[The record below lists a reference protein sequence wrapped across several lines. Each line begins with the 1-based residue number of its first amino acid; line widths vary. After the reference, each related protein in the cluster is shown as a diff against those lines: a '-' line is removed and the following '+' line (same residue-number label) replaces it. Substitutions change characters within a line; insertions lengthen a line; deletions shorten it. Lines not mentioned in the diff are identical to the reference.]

1 MYGIRMRSHHD
12 AMRRLKHICAE
23 GEDKAGYLERVLGLR
38 PSGRKILYLHVPFC
52 NKICSFCSFHRPDA
66 MQRRTYHAALVES
79 IKRLSG
85 FAYMRTP
92 FSAVNFGGGTPTA
105 LPPEGMAAVLDAIR
119 KYIPL
124 EENAEFSVESSV
136 SELTDDMLGVL
147 RAGGVNRLS
156 IGVQTFDEDT
166 RRLFNRRGSGEKA
179 RERLASIVKAIPN
192 TSIDLIYNY
201 PGQTDD
207 SLARDLDIIASLGLA
222 GISFY
227 ALMIHEKTPLARR
240 LTEAQLS
247 AMRDLRREKELFLMI
262 VRGLA
267 PHGFAPMELTKLVR
281 DGIDRYDYIR
291 IRHSGGNCVPVGLGA
306 GGNIEN
312 YFFRNSSLTEYVSP
326 SLPFCPSGRVLSDR
340 YRVIDSFAGS
350 MQTLSADLSEYSARL
365 GADLPAV
372 LGGTIDRLTDAG
384 LVTYVGG
391 SLGFT
396 EEGMF
401 WGNNIIDEL
410 LGVVTE
416 AGIAQ

>member
-156 IGVQTFDEDT
+156 IGVRGYAQTVQPPRQ
-166 RRLFNRRGSGEKA
+166 RRK
-179 RERLASIVKAIPN
+179 
-192 TSIDLIYNY
+192 
-201 PGQTDD
+201 
-207 SLARDLDIIASLGLA
+207 
-222 GISFY
+222 
-227 ALMIHEKTPLARR
+227 
-240 LTEAQLS
+240 
-247 AMRDLRREKELFLMI
+247 
-262 VRGLA
+262 
-267 PHGFAPMELTKLVR
+267 
-281 DGIDRYDYIR
+281 
-291 IRHSGGNCVPVGLGA
+291 
-306 GGNIEN
+306 
-312 YFFRNSSLTEYVSP
+312 
-326 SLPFCPSGRVLSDR
+326 
-340 YRVIDSFAGS
+340 
-350 MQTLSADLSEYSARL
+350 SARTPRVYSES
-365 GADLPAV
+365 D
-372 LGGTIDRLTDAG
+372 
-384 LVTYVGG
+384 
-391 SLGFT
+391 S
-396 EEGMF
+396 EHEH
-401 WGNNIIDEL
+401 
-410 LGVVTE
+410 
-416 AGIAQ
+416 